1 MSEMRAV
8 IQLISPPMW
17 SHFYQHH
24 YHIYIITFLL
34 SLLVE
39 VVPVSFFCDLTLK
52 KQDILKLSTG
62 FDEMFT

>member
-8 IQLISPPMW
+8 IQLISLPMW

-24 YHIYIITFLL
+24 YHIIITFLL

-52 KQDILKLSTG
+52 IQDILKLSTG

>member
-17 SHFYQHH
+17 PHFYQHH
-24 YHIYIITFLL
+24 YHIIITFLL
-34 SLLVE
+34 SLLVR

-52 KQDILKLSTG
+52 IQEILKLSTG

>member
-8 IQLISPPMW
+8 IQLISPLMW

-24 YHIYIITFLL
+24 YHIIITFLL

-39 VVPVSFFCDLTLK
+39 VVAVSFFCDLTLK
-52 KQDILKLSTG
+52 IQDMI
-62 FDEMFT
+62 